1 MVVVNLENIVLFISI
16 YGVYIYIYMKQH
28 IVVVGTG
35 WASDRFL
42 KEIDLSQYTV
52 TVISP
57 ADYFLYT
64 PKLIYSA
71 FSDYNPCFQLLIGN
85 SIDYIKETV
94 SDIMFED
101 NTIYT
106 SSISKPIYY
115 DYLVLAHGAHV
126 QTFGIKGVEEHCI
139 CIKDLSSTT
148 LLKEQLV
155 GENKKVAVIGCG
167 LAGTDIIG
175 LLIDQKKHFPIAI
188 DAMKGPLGTM
198 HSSISRYIMDIWR
211 DHDVKMYFGDFVNQ
225 VTDKE
230 IYIGKE
236 IKQPY
241 DIAVWCGG
249 IKPNTLT
256 QTVLARLHK
265 EHKKG
270 IPVDLF
276 FKVQTLQNVYAIGDC
291 ADTEYYPTA
300 QVASQQG
307 RYLARYFNEQFTSS
321 AFHYKHK
328 GTIGYI
334 GGGESIYQNGDF
346 VVRGKIVTF
355 VMPFVHF
362 YTQWVS

>member
-1 MVVVNLENIVLFISI
+1 
-16 YGVYIYIYMKQH
+16 MKQH

-57 ADYFLYT
+57 TDYFLYT
-64 PKLIYSA
+64 PKLILSA
-71 FSDYNPCFQLLIGN
+71 FSHYNPCLQLP
-85 SIDYIKETV
+85 IDNTIQYIKDKV
-94 SDIMFED
+94 SDVSFED
-101 NTIYT
+101 NIIYT
-106 SSISKPIYY
+106 SSNSKSIYY
-115 DYLVLAHGAHV
+115 DYLIFAHGGDI
-126 QTFGIKGVEEHCI
+126 QTFGIKGVEDHCI
-139 CIKDLSSTT
+139 CIKDLSSIT
-148 LLKEQLV
+148 LLKERLV

-167 LAGTDIIG
+167 LVGTDIIG
-175 LLIDQKKHFPIAI
+175 LLIDQKKHLPIAI
-188 DAMKGPLGTM
+188 DGLKAPLGTM
-198 HSSISRYIMDIWR
+198 HPSISSYTMDVWR
-211 DHDVKMYFGDFVNQ
+211 DHNVKMYFGDFVNQ

-241 DIAVWCGG
+241 DVAVWCGG
-249 IKPNTLT
+249 IQSNALT
-256 QTVLARLHK
+256 QSVLARLNK

-270 IPVDLF
+270 IPVDPF

-291 ADTEYYPTA
+291 ANTEYYPTA

-307 RYLARYFNEQFTSS
+307 RYLARYFNNQFTSS
-321 AFHYKHK
+321 AFQYKHK

-346 VVRGKIVTF
+346 VLRGKIVTLF
-355 VMPFVHF
+355 TPFIHF